1 LRARA
6 RAASSFACAIPA
18 SVREGRI
25 AWHEDGTRHQAQLAD
40 TVSVHLQTGGD
51 WQNPIAQC
59 DIGFTDGRVLHV
71 SDATASGL
79 PDQVSRVVYRDFLRD
94 LHGRLESDRVSF
106 TAGYSQARYRV
117 VLIASILLGLIL
129 VATPLV
135 LLMITGETRAL
146 LLLFVGAM
154 LALPLA
160 RMVKANAPRP
170 YTPDTPPEE
179 LGAADTASALL
190 LHLELDWRSAS
201 RLILGIKSPP
211 LRQKP
216 RRAQGCRTA

>member
-1 LRARA
+1 MAEEGEEDKSYALFARTGPRRFVFRLRDPGISQGGPHRLARGRHAPPSTA
-6 RAASSFACAIPA
+6 R
-18 SVREGRI
+18 R
-25 AWHEDGTRHQAQLAD
+25 
-40 TVSVHLQTGGD
+40 
-51 WQNPIAQC
+51 
-59 DIGFTDGRVLHV
+59 RVLHV

-79 PDQVSRVVYRDFLRD
+79 PDQASRVVYRDFLRD